1 MSAAITTITSNLT
14 RKNRSFCRSAA
25 LVEIAGA
32 VAVVR
37 AGSAVV
43 RAGSAEVLGC
53 VAVAVPALDVGV
65 SGNRWGSLAVA
76 GAAVVSVD
84 ADQDPWVN
92 SSFSTWRV
100 AAAGS

>member
-14 RKNRSFCRSAA
+14 RKNRSFFRSAGLA
-25 LVEIAGA
+25 EIAGVVA
-32 VAVVR
+32 AAVVR
-37 AGSAVV
+37 AGSAIV

-53 VAVAVPALDVGV
+53 IAVAVPALDVGV
-65 SGNRWGSLAVA
+65 SADRGGSLV
-76 GAAVVSVD
+76 AVVSVD

-92 SSFSTWRV
+92 SSLSTWRV